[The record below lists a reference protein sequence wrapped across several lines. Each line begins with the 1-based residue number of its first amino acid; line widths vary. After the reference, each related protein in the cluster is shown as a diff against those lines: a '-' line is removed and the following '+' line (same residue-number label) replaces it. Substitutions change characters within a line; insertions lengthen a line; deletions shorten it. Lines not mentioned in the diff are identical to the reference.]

1 MQHLQFGV
9 MTLSGF
15 CIEFHRLGL
24 RISGLGLRYTRI
36 PSIRSSG
43 ISLVCKVLGLSPL
56 GIHPSLPPEGTIE
69 RGWVYYF
76 LRPLNYPFVIH
87 LPLTSSFALCPSS
100 SGIHLPLTSS
110 FTLCPFVFCCSGSLN
125 VHLHVSLPMGIGDP
139 LPFLKYYI

>member
-125 VHLHVSLPMGIGDP
+125 VHLHVSLPMGIYMIGV
-139 LPFLKYYI
+139 